1 MAKTAT
7 LSAGD
12 GLRATI
18 NAFLAE
24 LLKKQV
30 VEAILVPITDPSG
43 KTVVQSLVTK
53 PEYLDKADVLAPVMP
68 VNSARIVQAMT
79 RLAPA
84 GRKTAIVMRPCELRA
99 LVELVK
105 LRQISLENLYLI
117 GFDCPGAYPYKTAA
131 ELGDGSTSDAF
142 VEQSLGGGEIAGL
155 RPGCAICEFPAPLV
169 SDLTIGLFG
178 VDRAKNVLLVTGS
191 EKGEELLDGLGLTSE
206 TEGDAASQR
215 ESAVATIVGD
225 MKKKRDEFFAVT
237 KEEIG
242 GTEKLA
248 TVFGPCIKCQ
258 NCQTACPV
266 CYCRECFFC
275 SPTFELEADKYL
287 NQAEKRGAVRMPAD
301 TLLFH
306 LTRMT
311 HMAASCIGCG
321 ACEEACPMDIP
332 LLKIFQLTGSNVQEL
347 FEYVPGRSLDDELP
361 PTAFREDEFEWIGE
375 K

>member
-7 LSAGD
+7 LAAGE

-24 LLKKQV
+24 LLSKQV

-43 KTVVQSLVTK
+43 TTVVQSLVTK

-79 RLAPA
+79 RLSPA

-117 GFDCPGAYPYKTAA
+117 GFDCPGAYPHKTDT
-131 ELGDGSTSDAF
+131 GDATSDAF
-142 VEQSLGGGEIAGL
+142 VEKSLSGGISDLRAG
-155 RPGCAICEFPAPLV
+155 CQICEYASPLYT
-169 SDLTIGLFG
+169 DLSIGLVG
-178 VDRAKNVLLVTGS
+178 VDRGKNVLLVADS
-191 EKGEELLDGLGLTSE
+191 EKGEELLDGLGLKPE
-206 TEGDAASQR
+206 TESQAATQR
-215 ESAVATIVGD
+215 EEAVAKVVED
-225 MKKKRDEFFAVT
+225 MKKKREEFFAAT

-248 TVFGPCIKCQ
+248 AIFGPCIKCH
-258 NCQTACPV
+258 NCRTACPV
-266 CYCRECFFC
+266 CYCRECFFD

-287 NQAEKRGAVRMPAD
+287 GQAEKRGAVRMPAD

-332 LLKIFQLTGSNVQEL
+332 LLKIFQLTGSNVQKL
-347 FEYVPGRSLDDELP
+347 FDYVPGRSLDDELP

>member
-1 MAKTAT
+1 MPKTAT
-7 LSAGD
+7 LSTD
-12 GLRATI
+12 KGLRATI

-24 LLKKQV
+24 LLNKQV

-43 KTVVQSLVTK
+43 TTVVQSLVTK
-53 PEYLDKADVLAPVMP
+53 PEYLDKADVLAPLMP

-105 LRQISLENLYLI
+105 LRQISLDNLYLI
-117 GFDCPGAYPYKTAA
+117 GFDCPGAYPHKTTA
-131 ELGDGSTSDAF
+131 ESGGATSDTFA
-142 VEQSLGGGEIAGL
+142 EQSLGDGEVSGL
-155 RPGCAICEFPAPLV
+155 RPGCVICEFPAPLFT
-169 SDLTIGLFG
+169 DLTIGLFG
-178 VDRAKNVLLVTGS
+178 VDRVKNMLLVAGS
-191 EKGEELLDGLGLTSE
+191 QKGEELLDGLGLTSDESE
-206 TEGDAASQR
+206 TASQR
-215 ESAVATIVGD
+215 ETTVAKIVED
-225 MKKKRDEFFAVT
+225 MKTKRAEFFATT

-287 NQAEKRGAVRMPAD
+287 SQAEKQGAVRMPAD

-332 LLKIFQLTGSNVQEL
+332 LLKIFQLTGSNVQDL

>member
-7 LSAGD
+7 LAAGE

-24 LLKKQV
+24 LLSKQV
-30 VEAILVPITDPSG
+30 VGAVLVPITDPSG
-43 KTVVQSLVTK
+43 TTVVQSLVTK

-68 VNSARIVQAMT
+68 VNSARIAQAMT

-84 GRKTAIVMRPCELRA
+84 GRKTALVMRPCELRA

-105 LRQISLENLYLI
+105 LRQVTLENLYLI
-117 GFDCPGAYPYKTAA
+117 GFDCPGAYSHGTAVD
-131 ELGDGSTSDAF
+131 DGATSDAF
-142 VEQSLGGGEIAGL
+142 AEKSLGGGEIAGL
-155 RPGCAICEFPAPLV
+155 RAGCVICEYPSPLLA
-169 SDLTIGLFG
+169 DLTIGLVG
-178 VDRAKNVLLVTGS
+178 VDRGKNALLVVGS
-191 EKGEELLDGLGLTSE
+191 EKGEELLDGLGLASE
-206 TEGDAASQR
+206 TDSAAATQR
-215 ESAVATIVGD
+215 ETAVAEVVEK
-225 MKKKRDEFFAVT
+225 MKKKRAEFFAVT

-248 TVFGPCIKCQ
+248 AVFGPCVKCQ
-258 NCQTACPV
+258 NCQVACPV
-266 CYCRECFFC
+266 CYCRECFFN

-287 NQAEKRGAVRMPAD
+287 GQAEKRGALRMPAD
-301 TLLFH
+301 TMLFH

-347 FEYVPGRSLDDELP
+347 FDYVPGRSLDDELP
-361 PTAFREDEFEWIGE
+361 PTAFREDEFESIGE

>member
-7 LSAGD
+7 LAAGE

-18 NAFLAE
+18 NGFLAE
-24 LLKKQV
+24 LLSKQV
-30 VEAILVPITDPSG
+30 VGAILVPITDPSG
-43 KTVVQSLVTK
+43 TTVVQSLVTR
-53 PEYLDKADVLAPVMP
+53 PEYLDKADVLAPSMP

-84 GRKTAIVMRPCELRA
+84 GRKTALVMRPCELRA

-117 GFDCPGAYPYKTAA
+117 GFDCPGAYPRKVAVGLA
-131 ELGDGSTSDAF
+131 GETSDAF
-142 VEQSLGGGEIAGL
+142 AEKSLGGGEIAGL
-155 RPGCAICEFPAPLV
+155 RPGCVICEYPSPLV
-169 SDLTIGLFG
+169 ADLTIGLVG
-178 VDRAKNVLLVTGS
+178 VDRGKSLLLVASS
-191 EKGEELLDGLGLTSE
+191 EKGEELLDGLGLASDESE
-206 TEGDAASQR
+206 AASRR
-215 ESAVATIVGD
+215 ETAVAKVVEE
-225 MKKKRDEFFAVT
+225 MKKKRADFFAVT
-237 KEEIG
+237 KEEID

-248 TVFGPCIKCQ
+248 AVFGPCIKCQ

-347 FEYVPGRSLDDELP
+347 FDYVPGRSLDDELP